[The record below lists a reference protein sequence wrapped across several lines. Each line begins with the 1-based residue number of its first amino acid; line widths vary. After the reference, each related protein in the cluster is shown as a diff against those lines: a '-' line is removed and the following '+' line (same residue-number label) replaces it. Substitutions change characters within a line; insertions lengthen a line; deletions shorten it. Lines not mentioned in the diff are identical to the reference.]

1 MAIISGIAGVAGR
14 FAGRV
19 LNAVLGWATILLF
32 GKVSGPKQTVVLLI
46 ALASVVWVVLVIGVL
61 VPDIGTTLIAFV
73 PVPSF
78 ISEDLVR
85 LAMLAAAILLPLVVG
100 IAALAV
106 MDKDQRPKGPALIA
120 SVVRGYP
127 FTLLLAGTI
136 VLLGG
141 VALVRRL
148 RALSKRWED
157 AHVSVIIKPG
167 GYDETL
173 DKLATVLTEGGIRVS
188 PKPAPRVMSAPPKL
202 LAKVAGSGLGSLVPD
217 RLMLLESD
225 QLETLVYPSDV
236 SIVGSKQQVALA
248 RALIASQ
255 LTHAPAYMTTDA
267 DAQKAE
273 DRIRAVADK
282 VGRLPEQALRRK
294 LDKVDEE
301 LMSLTVP
308 FDEWEI
314 LYRER
319 LQVEREVFGDGRAIG
334 EHQPEGAE
342 GAATDGDRPA
352 TPVVQT
358 ARSLGAIGLVAL
370 AADRL
375 VRRRSSGAR

>member
-1 MAIISGIAGVAGR
+1 MAIVSGIAGVAGR

-19 LNAVLGWATILLF
+19 LSAVLGWATILLF

-61 VPDIGTTLIAFV
+61 VPDVGTTLIAFI

-78 ISEDLVR
+78 ISEDIVR

-106 MDKDQRPKGPALIA
+106 MDKDQRPKGGALVA
-120 SVVRGYP
+120 SVLRGYP

-173 DKLATVLTEGGIRVS
+173 DKLETVLTEGGIQVGR
-188 PKPAPRVMSAPPKL
+188 KAAPRVMSAPPKL

-225 QLETLVYPSDV
+225 DLEALVYPSDI
-236 SIVGSKQQVALA
+236 SIVGGKQRVALA

-273 DRIRAVADK
+273 DRIRAVADR
-282 VGRLPEQALRRK
+282 VGQVPEQSLRRK

-319 LQVEREVFGDGRAIG
+319 LQLEREVFGDGRAIG
-334 EHQPEGAE
+334 DHQPEGAG
-342 GAATDGDRPA
+342 GASADGDQPDPQVA
-352 TPVVQT
+352 PT
-358 ARSLGAIGLVAL
+358 AKSLGAIALVAL

-375 VRRRSSGAR
+375 VRRRS